1 MRNQDGACQ
10 VLVGGRGEHCVLK
23 PYPEE
28 RHLTLGRTAIG
39 GVDKRYKSRV
49 VSMALPYSPQPLT
62 LRTFPIS
69 GGIDD
74 PDEKECSYGRQE

>member
-10 VLVGGRGEHCVLK
+10 VLLDGSDEHCVLK

-39 GVDKRYKSRV
+39 GVDKRYKSQV
-49 VSMALPYSPQPLT
+49 VSRALPYRPQPLT
-62 LRTFPIS
+62 LHTFPIS
-69 GGIDD
+69 GGIDH
-74 PDEKECSYGRQE
+74 PDEKEYRYGRQE